1 MDYFQ
6 CIIWFLFEALI
17 LWYYLIIIIR
27 EYFWWTDS
35 YYEKCTIE
43 NLMREKNQSCI
54 TGITKKDLSL
64 ILRSTLLFSDKSK
77 WEEIQIYSFELN
89 FLTLNRELP
98 AMKCSMLNKKP
109 LFMSWWRSFFIEMNN
124 WALCIRLIWHI
135 GMYYINNRIFF
146 FCSEFRCIDIMRY
159 VVL

>member
-1 MDYFQ
+1 MILPHHNHKRILLMD
-6 CIIWFLFEALI
+6 WFI
-17 LWYYLIIIIR
+17 LWKMYHR
-27 EYFWWTDS
+27 ESD
-35 YYEKCTIE
+35 E
-43 NLMREKNQSCI
+43 EKNQSR
-54 TGITKKDLSL
+54 ITKKDLSL
-64 ILRSTLLFSDKSK
+64 ISRSTLLFSDKSK
-77 WEEIQIYSFELN
+77 WEEIQIYSFELK

-98 AMKCSMLNKKP
+98 AMKCSMLNRKP
-109 LFMSWWRSFFIEMNN
+109 LFMSLWRSFFIEMNN

>member
-1 MDYFQ
+1 MILPHHNHKRILLMD
-6 CIIWFLFEALI
+6 WFI
-17 LWYYLIIIIR
+17 LWKMYHR
-27 EYFWWTDS
+27 ESD
-35 YYEKCTIE
+35 E
-43 NLMREKNQSCI
+43 EKNQSR
-54 TGITKKDLSL
+54 ITKKDLSL
-64 ILRSTLLFSDKSK
+64 ISRSTLLFSDKSK

>member
-1 MDYFQ
+1 MGFFLVSNSFKEAFLFSL
-6 CIIWFLFEALI
+6 IHGLFPMHNLVLFLFEELI

-64 ILRSTLLFSDKSK
+64 ISRSTLLFSDKSK
-77 WEEIQIYSFELN
+77 WEEIQIYSFELK

-98 AMKCSMLNKKP
+98 AMKCSIKCKTIVNEYTHYL
-109 LFMSWWRSFFIEMNN
+109 
-124 WALCIRLIWHI
+124 
-135 GMYYINNRIFF
+135 
-146 FCSEFRCIDIMRY
+146 
-159 VVL
+159 